1 MKNILKSKVVSEVIA
16 CLIVFLFIAAYCN
29 IGYYA
34 GKSYVNA
41 VDKME
46 RGEQLNAF
54 QKFQNQVHW
63 YDAFSSDKKDKI
75 DRDLT
80 MAISIALWPLPL
92 LISFIVVVFK
102 FVFLGG
108 FFRLIAGFFKKIF

>member
-1 MKNILKSKVVSEVIA
+1 MKNILKSEFVQKTIA
-16 CLIVFLFIAAYCN
+16 ILILFLIIAIYCN

-63 YDAFSSDKKDKI
+63 YDALGSDKQGKV

-80 MAISIALWPLPL
+80 MTISIVLWPLPL
-92 LISFIVVVFK
+92 LISLIVVVFK
-102 FVFLGG
+102 FVFLGE